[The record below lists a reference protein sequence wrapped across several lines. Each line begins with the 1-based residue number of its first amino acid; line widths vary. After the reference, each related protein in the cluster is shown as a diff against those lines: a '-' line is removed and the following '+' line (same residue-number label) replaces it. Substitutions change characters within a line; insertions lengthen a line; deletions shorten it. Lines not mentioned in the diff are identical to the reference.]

1 MTKEVPV
8 GDYFITKKIGKGSFS
23 NVYKAYHKDSK
34 LVFALKIID
43 IVNFSPKLLESLDN
57 EIKILINIDHPNIV
71 KLHETVRS
79 KNYIYLVLDYC
90 ENGDLHQYIKK
101 NKNLDEKIVKDF
113 FTQASK
119 GLYFLWS
126 NNLIHRD
133 LKPHNLLLTIDNVI
147 KIADFGFAR
156 YIEEAKLLDTL
167 CGSPIYMA
175 PEILKNREYN
185 SKVDLWSMGIILYEL
200 LTSKPPFTG
209 KNHVELLNNILST
222 KFIMPDNSSKNCSN
236 LLTSLLNVNP
246 NYRIEFFKF
255 FEHPYFEGYDFSQKP
270 KKNINITEDYITGE
284 VPFILVKELATRE
297 PDIKTDPENVPEI
310 YKMDDKIT
318 VDNYIL
324 ITKKNKNT
332 YLNNSTNKLIESIV
346 SIQIYIKSI
355 YNSTT
360 EIAFYGDTQEKAGL
374 IIESL
379 VLYVKA
385 LHMYE
390 HAIDVCNKSF
400 ASVKESQNFLQPIY
414 KLLIEKFT
422 YILLKA
428 ENIYKIILENKN
440 QYKIIFPNVEKLIYY
455 HALDKTREA
464 TSYEVLEK
472 NNDSLYLYTISVRL
486 FESLTMDKNPLDK
499 SDTVVIENFILK
511 ITQRIRFLMKI

>member
-1 MTKEVPV
+1 
-8 GDYFITKKIGKGSFS
+8 
-23 NVYKAYHKDSK
+23 
-34 LVFALKIID
+34 
-43 IVNFSPKLLESLDN
+43 
-57 EIKILINIDHPNIV
+57 
-71 KLHETVRS
+71 
-79 KNYIYLVLDYC
+79 
-90 ENGDLHQYIKK
+90 
-101 NKNLDEKIVKDF
+101 
-113 FTQASK
+113 
-119 GLYFLWS
+119 
-126 NNLIHRD
+126 
-133 LKPHNLLLTIDNVI
+133 
-147 KIADFGFAR
+147 
-156 YIEEAKLLDTL
+156 
-167 CGSPIYMA
+167 
-175 PEILKNREYN
+175 
-185 SKVDLWSMGIILYEL
+185 
-200 LTSKPPFTG
+200 
-209 KNHVELLNNILST
+209 
-222 KFIMPDNSSKNCSN
+222 
-236 LLTSLLNVNP
+236 
-246 NYRIEFFKF
+246 
-255 FEHPYFEGYDFSQKP
+255 
-270 KKNINITEDYITGE
+270 
-284 VPFILVKELATRE
+284 
-297 PDIKTDPENVPEI
+297 
-310 YKMDDKIT
+310 MDDKIT

-428 ENIYKIILENKN
+428 EILENKH